1 MVIGDYIMH
10 AAPWFASL
18 VLAFGVLP
26 AGTVSLEAESA
37 DEAPNCKA
45 LSSQIKDLTKRQAKA
60 ERKRERGAGG
70 GLFASLNRVA
80 MPMLDSVVSET
91 GGATMAAA
99 DGARQGLRGAEEAE
113 AAGAQGGAAPA
124 PADEADLADQLA
136 RLKAQHAA
144 TKC

>member
-1 MVIGDYIMH
+1 MH

-18 VLAFGVLP
+18 VLAFGALP
-26 AGTVSLEAESA
+26 TAAASFEPQSA
-37 DEAPNCKA
+37 DDAPSCKA
-45 LSSQIKDLTKRQAKA
+45 LSSQIKALTKRQAKA

-91 GGATMAAA
+91 GGATMQAA

-113 AAGAQGGAAPA
+113 AAGTQGGAASA
-124 PADEADLADQLA
+124 PAEETDFADQIA

-144 TKC
+144 KNC

>member
-1 MVIGDYIMH
+1 MH

-18 VLAFGVLP
+18 VLAFGALP
-26 AGTVSLEAESA
+26 SA
-37 DEAPNCKA
+37 AASFEPQPADDAPSCKA

-60 ERKRERGAGG
+60 ERKRERGGGGG

-91 GGATMAAA
+91 GGATMEAA
-99 DGARQGLRGAEEAE
+99 DGARQGLRSAEEAE
-113 AAGAQGGAAPA
+113 AAGAQGGAASGQTEETDFA
-124 PADEADLADQLA
+124 AQLA

-144 TKC
+144 QKC